1 MGPTLPIA
9 ADNELDLV
17 LLGVLVAVSL
27 LLLLAYHTRVPYPIM
42 LVIGGG
48 AIGFLP
54 GIPDVRLEPEM
65 VLVIVLPPLLYA
77 AAFFSSLRDL
87 RDNLRPIGLLAIGLV
102 ITTTVAVAVVAHEVI
117 DGMTWEAAFVLGA
130 VVSPTDPVAATTI
143 ASRLGAPRRYVTI
156 IEGESLIN
164 DSTALIA
171 YKFAVTAA
179 VTGGFSLAEAGGR
192 FVLNAVVGIAI
203 GLAVGWIVAQV
214 RRAIDDPPTEI
225 TISLVTPYF
234 AYLPAEALGVSS
246 VLAAVTTGIFL
257 GWRSPQ
263 LITPSTR
270 IQVFAVWEIV
280 QFVLNAAL
288 FVLVGLQ
295 LPSILDGISGLATGS
310 IVGYAVAVSLAVIV
324 VRFLWVFPATYVPRF
339 LSERLRTRDPYPPW
353 QQPAIIAW
361 TGMRG
366 AVSLAAALAIPV
378 TIDSGAPFPQRDLI
392 IFLTYAVIL
401 ATLILQGLT
410 LPALIKVLGV
420 EDDGTLAQRESKARL
435 LAARAAI
442 ARIDELVSEEW
453 VREETAERVR
463 AMYDFRIRRF
473 SARFDDED
481 DGAIDARS
489 VQYQRLVRELLE
501 AQRAEVI
508 RLRNQ
513 GKINDD
519 IMHRIERD
527 LDLED
532 TRLEV

>member
-1 MGPTLPIA
+1 VLHALPIA
-9 ADNELDLV
+9 ADTELDLV
-17 LLGVLVAVSL
+17 LLGVLAAVSL
-27 LLLLAYHTRVPYPIM
+27 LLIVAYHTRVPYPIM
-42 LVIGGG
+42 LVVGG
-48 AIGFLP
+48 AVIGFLP
-54 GIPDVRLEPEM
+54 GMPSVELKPEL
-65 VLVIVLPPLLYA
+65 VLVLVLPPLLYS

-102 ITTTVAVAVVAHEVI
+102 IATTIGVAVVAHAVI
-117 DGMTWEAAFVLGA
+117 DGMSWEAAFVLGA
-130 VVSPTDPVAATTI
+130 VVSPTDPVAASAI
-143 ASRLGAPRRYVTI
+143 ASRLGAPRRFVTI

-171 YKFAVTAA
+171 YKFALAAA
-179 VTGGFSLAEAGGR
+179 VSGSFSLAEAGGR

-203 GLAVGWIVAQV
+203 GLVVGWLVAQV
-214 RRAIDDPPTEI
+214 RRTIDDAPTEI
-225 TISLVTPYF
+225 AISLVTPYF

-270 IQVFAVWEIV
+270 IEIYAVWGVV

-295 LPSILDGISGLATGS
+295 LPSVLDGISALPTDS
-310 IVGYAVAVSLAVIV
+310 IVLYAVAVAGAVIL
-324 VRFLWVFPATYVPRF
+324 VRFLWVFPATYVPRL

-366 AVSLAAALAIPV
+366 AVSLAAALAIPQA
-378 TIDSGAPFPQRDLI
+378 IDSGAPFPQRDLI
-392 IFLTYAVIL
+392 IFLTYAVIA

-410 LPALIKVLGV
+410 LPMAIKLLGV
-420 EDDGTLAQRESKARL
+420 EDDGSIAQRESKARL

-442 ARIDELVSEEW
+442 DRIDELRGEEW
-453 VREETAERVR
+453 VREETADRVR
-463 AMYDFRIRRF
+463 ASYDFRIRRF

-489 VQYQRLVRELLE
+489 YNYQRLVRELLE
-501 AQRAEVI
+501 AQRAEII

>member
-1 MGPTLPIA
+1 
-9 ADNELDLV
+9 
-17 LLGVLVAVSL
+17 
-27 LLLLAYHTRVPYPIM
+27 
-42 LVIGGG
+42 
-48 AIGFLP
+48 
-54 GIPDVRLEPEM
+54 
-65 VLVIVLPPLLYA
+65 
-77 AAFFSSLRDL
+77 
-87 RDNLRPIGLLAIGLV
+87 
-102 ITTTVAVAVVAHEVI
+102 
-117 DGMTWEAAFVLGA
+117 VLGA
-130 VVSPTDPVAATTI
+130 VVSPTDPVAASAI
-143 ASRLGAPRRYVTI
+143 ASRLGAPRRFVTI
-156 IEGESLIN
+156 VEGESLIN

-171 YKFAVTAA
+171 YKFAVAA
-179 VTGGFSLAEAGGR
+179 AGSGSFSLAEAGGR
-192 FVLNAVVGIAI
+192 FLLNAVVGIAI
-203 GLAVGWIVAQV
+203 GLAVGWLVAQV
-214 RRAIDDPPTEI
+214 RRAIDDAPTEI
-225 TISLVTPYF
+225 AISLVTPYF

-270 IQVFAVWEIV
+270 IQIYAVWEIV

-288 FVLVGLQ
+288 FLLVGLQ
-295 LPSILDGISGLATGS
+295 LPSVLDGISAVPTDS
-310 IVGYAVAVSLAVIV
+310 IVLYAVAVSAAVIV
-324 VRFLWVFPATYVPRF
+324 VRFLWVFPATYIPRF

-353 QQPAIIAW
+353 QQPAILAW

-366 AVSLAAALAIPV
+366 AVSLAAALAIPQA
-378 TIDSGAPFPQRDLI
+378 IDSGAPFPQRDLI
-392 IFLTYAVIL
+392 IFLTYAVIA

-410 LPALIKVLGV
+410 LPMAIKLLGV
-420 EDDGTLAQRESKARL
+420 EDDGSIAQRESKARL

-442 ARIDELVSEEW
+442 ERIDELRAEEW
-453 VREETAERVR
+453 VREETADRVR

-489 VQYQRLVRELLE
+489 YQYQRLVRELLE
-501 AQRAEVI
+501 AQRAEII

>member
-1 MGPTLPIA
+1 MLHALPIA
-9 ADNELDLV
+9 VERELDLV
-17 LLGVLVAVSL
+17 LLGVLVAVAL
-27 LLLLAYHTRVPYPIM
+27 LLIFAYHLRIPYPIM
-42 LVIGGG
+42 LVVGG
-48 AIGFLP
+48 AVIGFLP
-54 GIPDVRLEPEM
+54 GVPEVSLNPDL
-65 VLVIVLPPLLYA
+65 VLVLVLPPLLYA

-102 ITTTVAVAVVAHEVI
+102 ITTAVGVALVAHAVV
-117 DGMTWEAAFVLGA
+117 DGMSWEAAFVLGA
-130 VVSPTDPVAATTI
+130 VVSPTDPVAASAI
-143 ASRLGAPRRYVTI
+143 ASRVGAPRRFMTI

-171 YKFAVTAA
+171 YKFAVGAA
-179 VTGGFSLAEAGGR
+179 VSGSFSLAEAGGR
-192 FVLNAVVGIAI
+192 FVVNAVAGIAL

-214 RRAIDDPPTEI
+214 RRAIDDAPTEI
-225 TISLVTPYF
+225 AISLVTPYF
-234 AYLPAEALGVSS
+234 AYLPAEALGVSA

-263 LITPSTR
+263 LITPATR
-270 IQVFAVWEIV
+270 IQAFAVWEIV

-295 LPSILDGISGLATGS
+295 LPDVLDGIGEVPTDS
-310 IVGYAVAVSLAVIV
+310 IVLDAIAVAGAVIL
-324 VRFLWVFPATYVPRF
+324 VRFLWVIPGAYLPRLLSARARARGPA
-339 LSERLRTRDPYPPW
+339 PPW
-353 QQPAIIAW
+353 QEPAIVAW

-366 AVSLAAALAIPV
+366 AVSLAAALAIPQ
-378 TIDSGAPFPQRDLI
+378 TIDSGGAFPERDII

-410 LPALIKVLGV
+410 LPMLIKVIGA
-420 EDDGTLAQRESKARL
+420 EEDGTLAQRESKARL
-435 LAARAAI
+435 LAARAAL
-442 ARIDELVSEEW
+442 ARIDELVYEDW

-489 VQYQRLVRELLE
+489 YNYQRLVRQLLE
-501 AQRAEVI
+501 AQRAEII

-513 GKINDD
+513 GKINDE